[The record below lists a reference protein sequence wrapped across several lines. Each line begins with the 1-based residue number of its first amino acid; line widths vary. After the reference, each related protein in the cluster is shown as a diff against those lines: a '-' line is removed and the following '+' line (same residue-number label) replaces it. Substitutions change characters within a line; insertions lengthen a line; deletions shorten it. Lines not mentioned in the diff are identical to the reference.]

1 MSVGPGVFSDRMGAM
16 YGKGAK
22 LGLSKKNQHSM
33 FSCYLLSS
41 YELWNYFLLVGNK

>member
-22 LGLSKKNQHSM
+22 LGLSKKKPTFNV
-33 FSCYLLSS
+33 
-41 YELWNYFLLVGNK
+41 FLLFAIIL